1 MHYNLGLLLDNQ
13 EKEEEAII
21 EYEKCIDLDPSIKMA
36 YNNLGLIFKQQKKFQ
51 KS

>member
-1 MHYNLGLLLDNQ
+1 MDNQ

-21 EYEKCIDLDPSIKMA
+21 EYETCIDLDPSIKMA
-36 YNNLGLIFKQQKKFQ
+36 YNNLGLIYKQQKKLE